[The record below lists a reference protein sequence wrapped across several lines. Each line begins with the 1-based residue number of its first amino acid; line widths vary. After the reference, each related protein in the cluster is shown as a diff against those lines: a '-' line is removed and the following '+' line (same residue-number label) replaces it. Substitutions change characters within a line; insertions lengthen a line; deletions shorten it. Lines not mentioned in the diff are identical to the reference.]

1 MLRYR
6 VLGGFMLSGCL
17 HDGAQNRNMLLEFIW
32 IPWVACLNS
41 KPVFDMPSA
50 FFVFVKGD

>member
-1 MLRYR
+1 
-6 VLGGFMLSGCL
+6 MLSGCL